1 MKIKEIMVKDITSLS
16 PEMNA
21 LDAWDVLQKMKIS
34 GLPVIDDENKLVGM
48 FTEKEILVKILPS
61 YMEAVGKFV
70 YDENPKAV
78 KQRVL
83 LLAKM
88 RVREVM
94 RENVITVNEDTA
106 LCEAAH
112 VMLTQKA
119 RRTPV
124 LNEKQEISGIVSRG
138 DVLKALFKE
147 YKE

>member
-1 MKIKEIMVKDITSLS
+1 MKIREIMIKEITSLS
-16 PEMNA
+16 PEMSA

-34 GLPVIDDENKLVGM
+34 GLPVIDDKNKLVGM

-78 KQRVL
+78 RQKVS

-94 RENVITVNEDTA
+94 RENVITVNEDTV

-124 LNEKQEISGIVSRG
+124 LNQNQEVSGIVSRG
-138 DVLKALFKE
+138 DVLKALFAE